1 MTKNLKT
8 FREQHL
14 CSLLSN
20 DSFKGA
26 IKSEKVHNHQ
36 NYHFKFHEILLS
48 QMIKLIIFEC
58 TNDITHTI
66 FAKHGHLTRI
76 C

>member
-48 QMIKLIIFEC
+48 QMINNI
-58 TNDITHTI
+58 
-66 FAKHGHLTRI
+66 
-76 C
+76 